1 MSVSSTSIEE
11 IQNITSIKATVTQHF
26 AYLHGV
32 LQNTEQQIIDA
43 LQEYTNLQNKNINE
57 IFTQLKKYEE
67 RLQSA
72 ILVSIRFETFTC
84 TT

>member
-1 MSVSSTSIEE
+1 MSISSISGEEIPNIASIEE
-11 IQNITSIKATVTQHF
+11 TVTQHF

-32 LQNTEQQIIDA
+32 LQNTEQQIIDT
-43 LQEYTNLQNKNINE
+43 LQEYKNLQNKNSNE
-57 IFTQLKKYEE
+57 IFTQLKEYEE

-72 ILVSIRFETFTC
+72 ILVSIRFQTFTY